1 MNVLLF
7 GRGKRGGI
15 YYYVRE
21 LEQALKEKGVHTA
34 TSWRDFPSADVL
46 HYNFDTFGNARQ
58 VFLLALL
65 MLGRAAGK
73 RVIVTS
79 FCPTARGH
87 KPAGSRL
94 YEHILYKTAHKILV
108 HDKTDWDFSY
118 KTAVIPHGNFSFYL
132 KHKSKLQRAVLKKKW
147 GVAGKDV
154 VLSYGIIRP
163 SKGYASMLRI
173 MGEVVRKRPNAVLLI
188 AGQQGY
194 AGLDECGLKELPDF
208 VVLHPKYVDENETAE
223 LFTIADAALLTN
235 TQNNWSGVAHVAYC
249 FRVPVIGP
257 DSMESQLTITASSIG
272 EFAEKVM
279 GVLKNRPACTREFRR
294 EMEDFSWERAAEE
307 IIRHYSGKPFA

>member
-1 MNVLLF
+1 MNAVLF

-21 LEQALKEKGVHTA
+21 LERALKEKGVHA
-34 TSWRDFPSADVL
+34 SAGWRDFPSANVL
-46 HYNFDTFGNARQ
+46 HYNFDTFGNAKQ

-79 FCPTARGH
+79 FCPTARGA
-87 KPAGSRL
+87 KPLKSRL
-94 YEHILYKTAHKILV
+94 YERLLYKTAHKILV
-108 HDKTDWDFSY
+108 HDKTEWGFSY
-118 KTAVIPHGNFSFYL
+118 KTAAIPHGNFSFYL
-132 KHKSKLQRAVLKKKW
+132 KHRSKQPRSMLKKKW
-147 GVAGKDV
+147 GVSGKDV

-173 MGEVVRKRPNAVLLI
+173 MRDVVRKRPNAMLLI

-194 AGLDECGLKELPDF
+194 ASLGECGLKELPDF
-208 VVLHPKYVDENETAE
+208 AVLHPKYMGEKETAE

-257 DSMESQLTITASSIG
+257 DSMKSQLTITASSG
-272 EFAEKVM
+272 REFIEKVL
-279 GVLKNRPACTREFRR
+279 GILKDRPSCVREFRR
-294 EMEDFSWERAAEE
+294 EMEDFSWERAAGE
-307 IIRHYSGKPFA
+307 ILAHYRG